1 MLSSI
6 GPPPPP
12 ADDRGGTIPFFS
24 AATTNSD
31 EQYSIDNHNEEHHP
45 LPSKFTRVDGKGL
58 WRSWKRNFRN
68 KLLAL
73 LDLIDNSLD
82 ASIVDSSGVGRGDGG
97 VEDLSCD
104 FVGRVYIYP
113 DEIPNNDQPAVVA
126 SGNSAEREEWLAIA
140 GQIFPDS
147 VPSNNLNGGGATPLH
162 PEEGA
167 NNNGGGATTASTGLC
182 IVNNAMRSIR
192 PLIQV
197 LEVYNSS
204 KIHSGAHD
212 IGENGVG
219 LKQGCEFIIYLYDVL
234 CC

>member
-1 MLSSI
+1 MSSG
-6 GPPPPP
+6 GPPPP
-12 ADDRGGTIPFFS
+12 ASDGGSGTIPFFS
-24 AATTNSD
+24 AAANSD
-31 EQYSIDNHNEEHHP
+31 ELYTIDNHNEEHHP
-45 LPSKFTRVDGKGL
+45 PPSKFTRVDGRGL

-82 ASIVDSSGVGRGDGG
+82 ASIVDSQSGVGRGGCDGEEG
-97 VEDLSCD
+97 SSD
-104 FVGRVYIYP
+104 FIGRVHIYP
-113 DEIPNNDQPAVVA
+113 DEIPNNDHPAAVG
-126 SGNSAEREEWLAIA
+126 SSAGLI
-140 GQIFPDS
+140 PDT